1 VGYSLPDFPRHITKE
16 KKMRKLLLVALA
28 LLVSGSVAMAQSKID
43 TKWHCSKAMTEHN
56 LDVGDAPDHSYW
68 IGQGT
73 CDATA
78 SAGDL
83 KEKNGQFTEFHDA
96 WKASFKF
103 HGYYN
108 ATMDT
113 GDKVN
118 YTYEGSGSP
127 DPAKPIANK
136 WKIVGG
142 TGKLKG
148 IKGSGACAGKQ
159 NADGSADLECTGT
172 YSMGMAKM
180 DKMSK

>member
-1 VGYSLPDFPRHITKE
+1 LPDFPRHITKE

-43 TKWHCSKAMTEHN
+43 TKWHCSKATTEHK
-56 LDVGDAPDHSYW
+56 LDVGDAPDHIYW

-180 DKMSK
+180 EKMK